1 MNYSLYNVFTH
12 DLQGKAHY
20 PLKTPRL
27 ILCIG
32 SLAIPIWALYSLSS
46 SMLSLTFFRNHDG
59 LCHSD
64 EEMGPS
70 FHNHRVADSGPMNSR
85 LHARVLTQVLLPSTL
100 LSRIFILNQS
110 LSFEPFSVPV
120 AYPRT
125 GFFTPLSSYRIFMP
139 VQTHP
144 QELHVKILVVGNSSV
159 GKSSLVTRWSENQ
172 WLPEDEANAT
182 IGVEVLVSYPIV
194 TA

>member
-1 MNYSLYNVFTH
+1 MNHSLYNVFTH
-12 DLQGKAHY
+12 DLQGRAHY

-32 SLAIPIWALYSLSS
+32 SLAIQIWALYSLSFP
-46 SMLSLTFFRNHDG
+46 MLSLTFFRNHDG

-85 LHARVLTQVLLPSTL
+85 LHAQVLTQVLLPSTL
-100 LSRIFILNQS
+100 LSRIFILNQR
-110 LSFEPFSVPV
+110 LSFEPFSFPV

-125 GFFTPLSSYRIFMP
+125 G
-139 VQTHP
+139 
-144 QELHVKILVVGNSSV
+144 
-159 GKSSLVTRWSENQ
+159 SSLLCPRIAYICPCRHTRRSCMSRSSWSVTRR
-172 WLPEDEANAT
+172 
-182 IGVEVLVSYPIV
+182 
-194 TA
+194 